1 MSTTDTRATFEEWA
15 ESEGR
20 TISQWPSGEYED
32 SLLNS
37 QWDAV
42 QAVAATEAA
51 KATGTAGDLP
61 PLPEPTASSTH
72 GAHLYSLDKMLSYA
86 RAAIHKQWCSEVNCD
101 AVREELAEL
110 KAARQPAP
118 VAIKTWQ
125 ERMTDGRRVQNSEWC
140 KDEEIA
146 ELRAAL
152 AATNRS
158 QP

>member
-1 MSTTDTRATFEEWA
+1 MSTIREKFEAWA

-51 KATGTAGDLP
+51 KATGTAGELP

-72 GAHLYSLDKMLSYA
+72 GSHLYSLDKMLSYA

-125 ERMTDGRRVQNSEWC
+125 ERVKHTDDATAMQRRSIVAR
-140 KDEEIA
+140 DEEIA
-146 ELRAAL
+146 DLRAAL
-152 AATNRS
+152 AARS